1 MNAKH
6 IIREEGRERRRRGA
20 GGKQR
25 TEIGKKKKRTR
36 LSAIQPK
43 VTNEGLDTDR
53 WTHPGNREQ
62 EVRRRDLAGN
72 KRG

>member
-1 MNAKH
+1 M
-6 IIREEGRERRRRGA
+6 E
-20 GGKQR
+20 
-25 TEIGKKKKRTR
+25 KKKKRTR